1 MLYLNHGLIKERVL
15 KKENYKVKVN
25 NEAESKEAQW
35 LFCVLGGSEHIC
47 DRFGIVCLSGG
58 KVYTDR
64 VEFFEDYDDCEEL
77 TLPQLRDLV
86 VLHRNDVKDATHKYI
101 GGGAAYKTVDD
112 ISYLWTRMGWEYKGV
127 ANDLVPLHKE
137 GEQGLITGAEALRA
151 LADGKEVQCTIT
163 GKNDWTKDIYG
174 IQPYYFLGG
183 GVGQFQFRL
192 KPRTIKIELE
202 IPAPFEPKDG
212 EKAYRLAPAIPCG
225 YTEFYLEEDEYEH
238 QFGAWRTELEI
249 KQVVAALRGALKNG

>member
-1 MLYLNHGLIKERVL
+1 MLG
-15 KKENYKVKVN
+15 NYKIRVN
-25 NEAESKEAQW
+25 NKEESKEAQW
-35 LFCVLGGSEHIC
+35 LFCVLGGSEDSC

-64 VEFFEDYDDCEEL
+64 VEFFEDYGDCEEL

-86 VLHRNDVKDATHKYI
+86 VLHRNDMKDATHKYI
-101 GGGAAYKTVDD
+101 GGVAAYKTVDD
-112 ISYLWTRMGWEYKGV
+112 IAYLWTRMGWEYKGV
-127 ANDLVPLHKE
+127 AHDLVTLHKE
-137 GEQGLITGAEALRA
+137 DEQGLISGADALRA

-192 KPRTIKIELE
+192 KPSTVKIEIE
-202 IPAPFEPKDG
+202 IPRPFEPKVG
-212 EKAYRLAPAIPCG
+212 EKYWFIADYTSHG
-225 YTEFYLEEDEYEH
+225 YSDTQEGTGINSSIGKWKSED
-238 QFGAWRTELEI
+238 EI
-249 KQVVAALRGALKNG
+249 KQVVTALRSALTSK